1 MPGNIRDCSNNKH
14 ISHLLS
20 ATLQVAKNI
29 LTARK
34 MALNL
39 YVKHT
44 KSIHKSKA
52 QTLAT
57 LKRRNCS

>member
-14 ISHLLS
+14 IPHLLS
-20 ATLQVAKNI
+20 ATIQVAKNI

-39 YVKHT
+39 YVKH
-44 KSIHKSKA
+44 KKA
-52 QTLAT
+52 FIKA
-57 LKRRNCS
+57 KRKHSQH